1 MKKLVLNEVETD
13 NLELGRDYL
22 ISRVHVIDDRT
33 VEEWFIARLSDHV
46 DRGQHWDLGCYDDS
60 GWEDFDW
67 PNKVFEAP
75 CVDALTDDV

>member
-46 DRGQHWDLGCYDDS
+46 DRG
-60 GWEDFDW
+60 
-67 PNKVFEAP
+67 
-75 CVDALTDDV
+75 